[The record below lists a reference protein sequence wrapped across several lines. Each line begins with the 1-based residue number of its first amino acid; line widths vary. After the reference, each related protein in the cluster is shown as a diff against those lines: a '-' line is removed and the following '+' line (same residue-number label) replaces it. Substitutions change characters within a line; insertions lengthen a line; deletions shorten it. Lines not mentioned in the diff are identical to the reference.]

1 MFKVIVINIYCN
13 QFVLMAIIETIKRI
27 QNEGFFGQPLGQN
40 SNGQNFI
47 YYNEEEGK
55 TQATGY

>member
-1 MFKVIVINIYCN
+1 
-13 QFVLMAIIETIKRI
+13 MAIIETIKRI